1 MKPRM
6 VVPLIIVFLILPA
19 CRRNPPR
26 LGLDVD
32 LYLHPESASLNDT
45 ILEAAI
51 RKRLHENEATRV
63 AAIQVQVIQR
73 VVFLRGNVET
83 KQVSDSA
90 AEIAQSTEAVV
101 NGESIKTAEPVH
113 NQIKMK

>member
-6 VVPLIIVFLILPA
+6 AVSLILVFLALPA
-19 CRRNPPR
+19 CHKNPPR

-32 LYLHPESASLNDT
+32 LYLHPESASLSDT

-51 RKRLHENEATRV
+51 RKRLHENQATQS

-73 VVFLRGNVET
+73 VVFLSGNVET
-83 KQVSDSA
+83 QHVIDAA
-90 AEIAQSTEAVV
+90 AELAQSTEVIV
-101 NGESIKTAEPVH
+101 NGESIKTPEPVH
-113 NQIKMK
+113 NRLTVK

>member
-6 VVPLIIVFLILPA
+6 VVPLILVFLTLPA
-19 CRRNPPR
+19 CRKNPPR

-51 RKRLHENEATRV
+51 RKRLHESPATQA
-63 AAIQVQVIQR
+63 AAIQVQVIQQ
-73 VVFLRGNVET
+73 VVFLRGNVGTQQE
-83 KQVSDSA
+83 SDA
-90 AEIAQSTEAVV
+90 AADVAHSTEAIV
-101 NGESIKTAEPVH
+101 NGEPIKTIESVH
-113 NQIKMK
+113 NQLKVK

>member
-1 MKPRM
+1 MKLRFA
-6 VVPLIIVFLILPA
+6 VPLILAFLILPA
-19 CRRNPPR
+19 CRKNPPR

-51 RKRLHENEATRV
+51 RKRLHENQATRL
-63 AAIQVQVIQR
+63 AAVQVQVIQQ

-83 KQVSDSA
+83 QQVSDAA
-90 AEIAQSTEAVV
+90 AEIAHGTEVIV
-101 NGESIKTAEPVH
+101 NGEPIKTPEPVH
-113 NQIKMK
+113 NQIKVK

>member
-6 VVPLIIVFLILPA
+6 VVPLIFVFLTLPA
-19 CRRNPPR
+19 CRKNPPR

-32 LYLHPESASLNDT
+32 LYLHPESASLSDT

-51 RKRLHENEATRV
+51 RKRLHENQATRA
-63 AAIQVQVIQR
+63 AAIQVQVIQQ

-83 KQVSDSA
+83 QQVSDVA
-90 AEIAQSTEAVV
+90 AELAHSTEVIL
-101 NGESIKTAEPVH
+101 NGEPIKTLEPAH
-113 NQIKMK
+113 NQLKVK

>member
-1 MKPRM
+1 MKLRFA
-6 VVPLIIVFLILPA
+6 VPLILVFLILPA
-19 CRRNPPR
+19 CRKNPPR

-51 RKRLHENEATRV
+51 RKRLHENQATRL
-63 AAIQVQVIQR
+63 AAVQVQVIQQ

-83 KQVSDSA
+83 QQVSDAA
-90 AEIAQSTEAVV
+90 AEIAHSTEAIV
-101 NGESIKTAEPVH
+101 NGEPIKTHEPVH
-113 NQIKMK
+113 NQIKVK

>member
-1 MKPRM
+1 MTRRTLI
-6 VVPLIIVFLILPA
+6 PLILVFLTLPA
-19 CRRNPPR
+19 CRKNPPR

-51 RKRLHENEATRV
+51 RKRLHENPATRA
-63 AAIQVQVIQR
+63 AAIQVQVIQQ

-83 KQVSDSA
+83 QPVSDAA
-90 AEIAQSTEAVV
+90 AEIAHSTEAIV
-101 NGESIKTAEPVH
+101 NGEPIKTLEPVH
-113 NQIKMK
+113 NQLKVK

>member
-6 VVPLIIVFLILPA
+6 LVPLIIVFLILPA

>member
-1 MKPRM
+1 MKLRLA
-6 VVPLIIVFLILPA
+6 VPLILVFLTLPA
-19 CRRNPPR
+19 CRKNPPR

-51 RKRLHENEATRV
+51 RKRLHENQTTRA
-63 AAIQVQVIQR
+63 AAIQVQVIQQ

-83 KQVSDSA
+83 QQVSDAA
-90 AEIAQSTEAVV
+90 AEIANSTEAVV
-101 NGESIKTAEPVH
+101 NGETIKTREPAH
-113 NQIKMK
+113 SQIKIK